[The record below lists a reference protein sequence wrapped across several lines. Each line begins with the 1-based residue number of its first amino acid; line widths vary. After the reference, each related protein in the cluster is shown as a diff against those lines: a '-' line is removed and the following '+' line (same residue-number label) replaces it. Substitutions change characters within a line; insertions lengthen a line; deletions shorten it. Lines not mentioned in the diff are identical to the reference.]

1 MRVSAALTP
10 DLLAAIV
17 ARKRDEVAA
26 LLGRR
31 SVGSLRAEAEAAGP
45 VRDFAGSL
53 TRGGRAFSIIAEI
66 KRKSPSAGWIREEW
80 ARGDF
85 SPERIAEGYER
96 AGAGAISCL
105 TDGEGFAGE
114 LGYLR
119 RVKGAVGLPVL
130 RKDFIIDAAQVY
142 EARAAGADALLLI
155 AECLEDGA
163 MRELHAV
170 ARGLGMGVLVEAH
183 DDHHLDRALGLAG
196 DPPCEGTLVG
206 VNNRDLRTMT
216 VDLGRSVRAAGR
228 LREPGFLVAE
238 SGIGSHEDLVRL
250 GLTGV
255 RIALVGETLMR
266 RANPGAGLAGLLNPG
281 GTA

>member
-1 MRVSAALTP
+1 
-10 DLLAAIV
+10 
-17 ARKRDEVAA
+17 
-26 LLGRR
+26 
-31 SVGSLRAEAEAAGP
+31 
-45 VRDFAGSL
+45 
-53 TRGGRAFSIIAEI
+53 
-66 KRKSPSAGWIREEW
+66 
-80 ARGDF
+80 
-85 SPERIAEGYER
+85 
-96 AGAGAISCL
+96 
-105 TDGEGFAGE
+105 
-114 LGYLR
+114 
-119 RVKGAVGLPVL
+119 
-130 RKDFIIDAAQVY
+130 
-142 EARAAGADALLLI
+142 
-155 AECLEDGA
+155 
-163 MRELHAV
+163 
-170 ARGLGMGVLVEAH
+170 MGVLVEAH